1 VVKNVMELND
11 KEIELKLCETYF
23 SILSKTST
31 YNITLDE
38 LCVASKISY
47 EKAKKI
53 IPTNF
58 NEDFFFL
65 KLFISKV
72 DSEVLEE
79 LKNEIQDD
87 DVSTIYDKILEG
99 ITLRFEKFLK
109 NGICKNSHEKFLK
122 NKTAIQILSQDLDK
136 RINIFFKLLKE
147 NYSFMINLLKLVE
160 ENQNCFLQN
169 IKSVAL
175 NFVFIK
181 GLEKFL
187 EDEAQDVDTT
197 VRFIDKHLTEIEDFG
212 FLIGFLKKES

>member
-1 VVKNVMELND
+1 MELND

-79 LKNEIQDD
+79 LKNEVQDD

-109 NGICKNSHEKFLK
+109 N
-122 NKTAIQILSQDLDK
+122 KTAIQILSHDLDK

-197 VRFIDKHLTEIEDFG
+197 VRFIDKYLTEIEDFG

>member
-1 VVKNVMELND
+1 MELND

-23 SILSKTST
+23 SVLSKTST

-38 LCVASKISY
+38 LCAASKISY
-47 EKAKKI
+47 EKAKKN

-109 NGICKNSHEKFLK
+109 NKA
-122 NKTAIQILSQDLDK
+122 AIQILSHDLDK

-175 NFVFIK
+175 NLVFMK
-181 GLEKFL
+181 GLQKFL

-197 VRFIDKHLTEIEDFG
+197 VRFIDKYLTEIEDFG

>member
-1 VVKNVMELND
+1 MELND

-23 SILSKTST
+23 SVLSKTST

-87 DVSTIYDKILEG
+87 DISTIYDKILEG

-109 NGICKNSHEKFLK
+109 N
-122 NKTAIQILSQDLDK
+122 KTAIQILSHDLDK

-197 VRFIDKHLTEIEDFG
+197 VRFIDKYLTEIEDFG

>member
-1 VVKNVMELND
+1 MELND

-23 SILSKTST
+23 SVLSKTST
-31 YNITLDE
+31 HNITLDE
-38 LCVASKISY
+38 LCATSKISY

-65 KLFISKV
+65 KLFILKV

-109 NGICKNSHEKFLK
+109 N
-122 NKTAIQILSQDLDK
+122 KTAIQILSHDLDK

-197 VRFIDKHLTEIEDFG
+197 VRFIDKYLTEIEDFG

>member
-1 VVKNVMELND
+1 MELND

-38 LCVASKISY
+38 LCATSQISY
-47 EKAKKI
+47 EKAEKI

-58 NEDFFFL
+58 NENFFFL

-72 DSEVLEE
+72 DREVLDE
-79 LKNEIQDD
+79 LKNEIKDD
-87 DVSTIYDKILEG
+87 DVSTVYDKILEG

-109 NGICKNSHEKFLK
+109 N
-122 NKTAIQILSQDLDK
+122 KTAIQILSHGLDK

-160 ENQNCFLQN
+160 ENHNCVFQK

-187 EDEAQDVDTT
+187 QDESQNVDATI
-197 VRFIDKHLTEIEDFG
+197 RFIDKYLTEIEDFG

>member
-1 VVKNVMELND
+1 MELND

-23 SILSKTST
+23 SVLSKTST

-38 LCVASKISY
+38 LCAASKISY
-47 EKAKKI
+47 EKAKKN

-109 NGICKNSHEKFLK
+109 NKA
-122 NKTAIQILSQDLDK
+122 AIQILSHDLDE

-181 GLEKFL
+181 GLQKFL
-187 EDEAQDVDTT
+187 EDEAQDVDTS
-197 VRFIDKHLTEIEDFG
+197 VRFIDKYLTEIEDFG

>member
-1 VVKNVMELND
+1 MELND

-23 SILSKTST
+23 SVLSKKST
-31 YNITLDE
+31 HNITLDE
-38 LCVASKISY
+38 LCAASKISY

-65 KLFISKV
+65 KLFILKV

-109 NGICKNSHEKFLK
+109 N
-122 NKTAIQILSQDLDK
+122 KTAIQILSHDLDK

-197 VRFIDKHLTEIEDFG
+197 VRFIDKYLTEIEDFG

>member
-1 VVKNVMELND
+1 MELND

-23 SILSKTST
+23 SVLSKTST

-38 LCVASKISY
+38 LCAASKISY

-109 NGICKNSHEKFLK
+109 N
-122 NKTAIQILSQDLDK
+122 KTAIQILSHDLDK

-181 GLEKFL
+181 GLQKFL

-197 VRFIDKHLTEIEDFG
+197 VRFIDKYLTEIEDFG

>member
-1 VVKNVMELND
+1 MELND

-23 SILSKTST
+23 SVLSKTST

-38 LCVASKISY
+38 LCAASKISY

-109 NGICKNSHEKFLK
+109 NKI
-122 NKTAIQILSQDLDK
+122 AIQILSHDLDK

-160 ENQNCFLQN
+160 ENKNCFLQN

-197 VRFIDKHLTEIEDFG
+197 VRFVDKYLTEIEDFG

>member
-1 VVKNVMELND
+1 MELND

-23 SILSKTST
+23 SVLSKTST

-109 NGICKNSHEKFLK
+109 N
-122 NKTAIQILSQDLDK
+122 KTAIQILSHDLDK

-197 VRFIDKHLTEIEDFG
+197 VRFIDKYLTEIEDFG

>member
-1 VVKNVMELND
+1 MELND

-109 NGICKNSHEKFLK
+109 N
-122 NKTAIQILSQDLDK
+122 KTAIQILSHDLDK

-197 VRFIDKHLTEIEDFG
+197 VRFIDKYLTEIEDFG
-212 FLIGFLKKES
+212 FLIGFLKKDS

>member
-1 VVKNVMELND
+1 MELND

-23 SILSKTST
+23 SVLSKTST

-38 LCVASKISY
+38 LCAASKISY
-47 EKAKKI
+47 EKAKKN

-109 NGICKNSHEKFLK
+109 N
-122 NKTAIQILSQDLDK
+122 KTAIQILSHDLDK

-197 VRFIDKHLTEIEDFG
+197 VRFIDKYLTEIEDFG

>member
-23 SILSKTST
+23 SVLSKTST

-38 LCVASKISY
+38 LCAASKISY

-109 NGICKNSHEKFLK
+109 N
-122 NKTAIQILSQDLDK
+122 KTAIQILSHDLDK

-181 GLEKFL
+181 GLQKFL
-187 EDEAQDVDTT
+187 EDEDQDVDTT
-197 VRFIDKHLTEIEDFG
+197 VRFIDKYLTEIEDFG

>member
-1 VVKNVMELND
+1 MELND

-23 SILSKTST
+23 SVLSKTSTST

-38 LCVASKISY
+38 LCAASKISY

-109 NGICKNSHEKFLK
+109 NKI
-122 NKTAIQILSQDLDK
+122 AIQILSHDLDK

-197 VRFIDKHLTEIEDFG
+197 VRFVDKYLTEIEDFG

>member
-1 VVKNVMELND
+1 MELND

-23 SILSKTST
+23 SVLSKTST

-58 NEDFFFL
+58 DEDFFFL

-109 NGICKNSHEKFLK
+109 N
-122 NKTAIQILSQDLDK
+122 KTAIQILSHDLDK

-197 VRFIDKHLTEIEDFG
+197 VRFIDKYLTEIEDFG

>member
-1 VVKNVMELND
+1 MELND

-23 SILSKTST
+23 SVLSKTST
-31 YNITLDE
+31 HNITLDE
-38 LCVASKISY
+38 LCAASKISY

-109 NGICKNSHEKFLK
+109 N
-122 NKTAIQILSQDLDK
+122 KTAIQILSHDLDK

-160 ENQNCFLQN
+160 ENQDCFLQN

-197 VRFIDKHLTEIEDFG
+197 VRFIDKYLTEIEDFG

>member
-1 VVKNVMELND
+1 MELND

-23 SILSKTST
+23 SVLSKTST

-38 LCVASKISY
+38 LCAASKISY

-109 NGICKNSHEKFLK
+109 N
-122 NKTAIQILSQDLDK
+122 KTAIQILSHDLDK

-181 GLEKFL
+181 GLQKFL
-187 EDEAQDVDTT
+187 EDEDQDVDTT
-197 VRFIDKHLTEIEDFG
+197 VRFIDKYLTEIEDFG

>member
-1 VVKNVMELND
+1 MELND

-109 NGICKNSHEKFLK
+109 N
-122 NKTAIQILSQDLDK
+122 KTAIQILSHDLDK

-197 VRFIDKHLTEIEDFG
+197 VRFIDKYLTEIEDFG

>member
-1 VVKNVMELND
+1 MELND

-65 KLFISKV
+65 KLFILKV

-109 NGICKNSHEKFLK
+109 N
-122 NKTAIQILSQDLDK
+122 KTAIQILSHDLDK

-197 VRFIDKHLTEIEDFG
+197 VRFIDKYLTEIEDFG

>member
-1 VVKNVMELND
+1 MELND

-87 DVSTIYDKILEG
+87 DVSTVYDKILEG

-109 NGICKNSHEKFLK
+109 N
-122 NKTAIQILSQDLDK
+122 KTAIQILSHDLDK

-197 VRFIDKHLTEIEDFG
+197 VRFIDKYLTEIEDFG

>member
-1 VVKNVMELND
+1 MELND

-23 SILSKTST
+23 SVLSKTSTST

-38 LCVASKISY
+38 LCAASKISY

-109 NGICKNSHEKFLK
+109 N
-122 NKTAIQILSQDLDK
+122 KTAIQILSHDLDK

-197 VRFIDKHLTEIEDFG
+197 VRFVDKYLTEIEDFG

>member
-1 VVKNVMELND
+1 MELND

-87 DVSTIYDKILEG
+87 DISTIYDKILEG
-99 ITLRFEKFLK
+99 ITLRF
-109 NGICKNSHEKFLK
+109 EKFLK

-197 VRFIDKHLTEIEDFG
+197 VRFIDKYLTEIEDLG

>member
-1 VVKNVMELND
+1 MELND

-23 SILSKTST
+23 SVLSKTST
-31 YNITLDE
+31 HNITLDE
-38 LCVASKISY
+38 LCAASEISY

-109 NGICKNSHEKFLK
+109 N
-122 NKTAIQILSQDLDK
+122 KTAIQILSHDLDK

-197 VRFIDKHLTEIEDFG
+197 VRFIDKYLTEIEDFG

>member
-1 VVKNVMELND
+1 MELND

-23 SILSKTST
+23 SVLSKTST
-31 YNITLDE
+31 HNITLDE
-38 LCVASKISY
+38 LCAASKISY

-109 NGICKNSHEKFLK
+109 N
-122 NKTAIQILSQDLDK
+122 KTAIQILSHDLDK

-197 VRFIDKHLTEIEDFG
+197 VRFIDKYLTEIEDFG
-212 FLIGFLKKES
+212 FLIGFLEKES

>member
-1 VVKNVMELND
+1 MELND

-23 SILSKTST
+23 SVLSKTST

-65 KLFISKV
+65 KLFILKV

-109 NGICKNSHEKFLK
+109 N
-122 NKTAIQILSQDLDK
+122 KTAIQILSHDLDK

-175 NFVFIK
+175 NLVFMK
-181 GLEKFL
+181 GLQKFL

-197 VRFIDKHLTEIEDFG
+197 VRFIDKYLTEIEDFG

>member
-1 VVKNVMELND
+1 MELND

-87 DVSTIYDKILEG
+87 DISTIYDKILEG

-109 NGICKNSHEKFLK
+109 N
-122 NKTAIQILSQDLDK
+122 KTAIQILSHDLDK

-181 GLEKFL
+181 GLQKFL
-187 EDEAQDVDTT
+187 EDEAQDVDAT
-197 VRFIDKHLTEIEDFG
+197 VRFIDKYLTEIEDFG
-212 FLIGFLKKES
+212 FLIGFLKKVS

>member
-23 SILSKTST
+23 SVLSKTST

-65 KLFISKV
+65 KFFISKV

-109 NGICKNSHEKFLK
+109 N
-122 NKTAIQILSQDLDK
+122 KTAIQILSHDLDK

-197 VRFIDKHLTEIEDFG
+197 VRFIDKYLTEIEDFG

>member
-1 VVKNVMELND
+1 MELND
-11 KEIELKLCETYF
+11 KEIELKLCERYF

-87 DVSTIYDKILEG
+87 DISTIYDKILEG

-109 NGICKNSHEKFLK
+109 N
-122 NKTAIQILSQDLDK
+122 KTAIQILSHDLDK

-181 GLEKFL
+181 GLQKFL

-197 VRFIDKHLTEIEDFG
+197 VRFIDKYLTEIEDFG

>member
-1 VVKNVMELND
+1 MELND

-23 SILSKTST
+23 SVLSKTST

-38 LCVASKISY
+38 LCAASKISF

-109 NGICKNSHEKFLK
+109 N
-122 NKTAIQILSQDLDK
+122 KTAIQILSHDLDK

-160 ENQNCFLQN
+160 KNQNCFLQN

-187 EDEAQDVDTT
+187 QDESQNVDATI
-197 VRFIDKHLTEIEDFG
+197 RFIDKYLTEIEDFG

>member
-1 VVKNVMELND
+1 MELND

-23 SILSKTST
+23 SVLSKTST

-38 LCVASKISY
+38 LCATSKISY

-58 NEDFFFL
+58 NEIFFFL

-109 NGICKNSHEKFLK
+109 N
-122 NKTAIQILSQDLDK
+122 KTAIQILSHDLDK

-181 GLEKFL
+181 GLQKFL

-197 VRFIDKHLTEIEDFG
+197 VRFIDKYLTEIEDFG

>member
-1 VVKNVMELND
+1 MELND

-23 SILSKTST
+23 SVLSKTST
-31 YNITLDE
+31 HNITLDE
-38 LCVASKISY
+38 LCAASKISY

-65 KLFISKV
+65 KLFILKV

-109 NGICKNSHEKFLK
+109 N
-122 NKTAIQILSQDLDK
+122 KTAIQILSHDLDK

-160 ENQNCFLQN
+160 ENQNYFLQN

-187 EDEAQDVDTT
+187 EAEAQDVDTT
-197 VRFIDKHLTEIEDFG
+197 VRFIDKYLTEIEDFG

>member
-1 VVKNVMELND
+1 MELND
-11 KEIELKLCETYF
+11 KEIELKLCKTYF
-23 SILSKTST
+23 SVLSKTST

-38 LCVASKISY
+38 LCAASKISY

-58 NEDFFFL
+58 NENFFFL

-109 NGICKNSHEKFLK
+109 N
-122 NKTAIQILSQDLDK
+122 KTAIQILSHDLDK

-197 VRFIDKHLTEIEDFG
+197 VRFIDKYLTEIEDFG

>member
-1 VVKNVMELND
+1 MELND

-23 SILSKTST
+23 SVLSKTST

-109 NGICKNSHEKFLK
+109 N
-122 NKTAIQILSQDLDK
+122 KTAIQILSHDLDK

-187 EDEAQDVDTT
+187 EDETQDVDTT
-197 VRFIDKHLTEIEDFG
+197 VRFIDKYLTEIEDFG